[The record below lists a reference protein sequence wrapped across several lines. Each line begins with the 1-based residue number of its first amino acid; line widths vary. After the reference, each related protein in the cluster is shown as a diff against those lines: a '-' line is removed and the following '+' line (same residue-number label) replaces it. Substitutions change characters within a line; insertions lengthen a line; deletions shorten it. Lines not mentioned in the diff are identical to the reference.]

1 MRIVLMQH
9 FNNGRGVF
17 SDVVRVF
24 SSLLHYCHISMFHY
38 HCGCCVGLVSSYLSD
53 KLMNHFSPVLGGLS

>member
-17 SDVVRVF
+17 SDAVRVF
-24 SSLLHYCHISMFHY
+24 SSLLHYCHICMFHY
-38 HCGCCVGLVSSYLSD
+38 HCGCCVGLVSIFILNYHCSRILD
-53 KLMNHFSPVLGGLS
+53 GLG